1 MLEKKKILRKIIK
14 VRVSAISAEEKAKR
28 EKLLLDN
35 LFSMPE
41 FLAANTVML
50 FANLPDEIGTF
61 SLIDK
66 CIAMGKKVFLPVIN
80 GDDMTACEFTG
91 EYRVGRY
98 DIKEPVVKQLGISVQ
113 TSGEPSLLGLSRV
126 QPEIT
131 SAASNFRSEELG
143 VNGLITESRDNACIV
158 RNSDTEPVDVRNSVT
173 ELVDVLMT
181 GGNNGPESVG
191 NNVPFDFILV
201 PGVAFSPNGYRLG
214 RGKGYYDKF
223 LSKYTNLFTVGV
235 CFREQFYLNIPTEPH
250 DIPMQRVLVV

>member
-98 DIKEPVVKQLGISVQ
+98 DIKEPVINKLGM
-113 TSGEPSLLGLSRV
+113 R
-126 QPEIT
+126 
-131 SAASNFRSEELG
+131 NEELG
-143 VNGLITESRDNACIV
+143 INGLITESRDNACIV
-158 RNSDTEPVDVRNSVT
+158 RNSDTEPVEVRDSVP
-173 ELVDVLMT
+173 ELVE
-181 GGNNGPESVG
+181 GPEH
-191 NNVPFDFILV
+191 FDFILV

-223 LSKYTNLFTVGV
+223 LSKYSNLFTVGV
-235 CFREQFYLNIPTEPH
+235 CFREQFYLDIPTEPH
-250 DIPMQRVLVV
+250 DIPMQRVIVC

>member
-14 VRVSAISAEEKAKR
+14 VRVSAISADEKAKR

-41 FLAANTVML
+41 FVAAKSVML
-50 FANLPDEIGTF
+50 FANLPDEIDTF
-61 SLIDK
+61 SLIDR

-80 GDDMTACEFTG
+80 GDDMTACEFKG
-91 EYRVGRY
+91 EYKIGKY
-98 DIKEPVVKQLGISVQ
+98 GIKEPI
-113 TSGEPSLLGLSRV
+113 
-126 QPEIT
+126 
-131 SAASNFRSEELG
+131 
-143 VNGLITESRDNACIV
+143 VNESRDNACIL
-158 RNSDTEPVDVRNSVT
+158 RDSDPEPVDVRNSVP

-181 GGNNGPESVG
+181 GGNNGPEH
-191 NNVPFDFILV
+191 FDFVLV

-235 CFREQFYLNIPTEPH
+235 CFREQFYLDIPTEPH
-250 DIPMQRVLVV
+250 DIPMQRVLVI

>member
-91 EYRVGRY
+91 EYKIGKY
-98 DIKEPVVKQLGISVQ
+98 GIKEPVVKQLGISVQ

-131 SAASNFRSEELG
+131 SEASNFRSEELG

-158 RNSDTEPVDVRNSVT
+158 RNSDTEPVEVSFK
-173 ELVDVLMT
+173 EHL
-181 GGNNGPESVG
+181 
-191 NNVPFDFILV
+191 DFILV

-223 LSKYTNLFTVGV
+223 LSKYTNPFTVGV
-235 CFREQFYLNIPTEPH
+235 CFREQFYLDIPTEPH
-250 DIPMQRVLVV
+250 DIPMQRVLVI

>member
-14 VRVSAISAEEKAKR
+14 VRVSAISADEKAQR

-66 CIAMGKKVFLPVIN
+66 CIDMGKKVFLPVIN

-91 EYRVGRY
+91 DYKIGKY
-98 DIKEPVVKQLGISVQ
+98 GIKEPI
-113 TSGEPSLLGLSRV
+113 
-126 QPEIT
+126 
-131 SAASNFRSEELG
+131 
-143 VNGLITESRDNACIV
+143 VNESRDNACIV
-158 RNSDTEPVDVRNSVT
+158 RNSDTEPVDVRDSVP

-223 LSKYTNLFTVGV
+223 LSKYSNLFTVGV
-235 CFREQFYLNIPTEPH
+235 CFREQFYLDIPTEPH
-250 DIPMQRVLVV
+250 DIPMHKVIVC

>member
-14 VRVSAISAEEKAKR
+14 VRVSAISADEKAKR

-98 DIKEPVVKQLGISVQ
+98 EIKEPVVKQLG
-113 TSGEPSLLGLSRV
+113 
-126 QPEIT
+126 
-131 SAASNFRSEELG
+131 
-143 VNGLITESRDNACIV
+143 VNGLVTESRDNACIV
-158 RNSDTEPVDVRNSVT
+158 RDSVPEPV
-173 ELVDVLMT
+173 E
-181 GGNNGPESVG
+181 GPEH
-191 NNVPFDFILV
+191 FDFILV

-235 CFREQFYLNIPTEPH
+235 CFREQFYLDIPTEPH
-250 DIPMQRVLVV
+250 DIPMHKVIVC

>member
-14 VRVSAISAEEKAKR
+14 VRVSAISPDERRKR
-28 EKLLLDN
+28 EEILHNN

-66 CIAMGKKVFLPVIN
+66 CITMGKKVFLPVIN
-80 GDDMTACEFTG
+80 GDDMTVAEFTG

-98 DIKEPVVKQLGISVQ
+98 DIKEPITPNS
-113 TSGEPSLLGLSRV
+113 SLLT
-126 QPEIT
+126 P
-131 SAASNFRSEELG
+131 N
-143 VNGLITESRDNACIV
+143 LI
-158 RNSDTEPVDVRNSVT
+158 
-173 ELVDVLMT
+173 
-181 GGNNGPESVG
+181 
-191 NNVPFDFILV
+191 DFVLV

-223 LSKYTNLFTVGV
+223 LSKQPELFTVGV
-235 CFREQFYLNIPTEPH
+235 CFREQFYLDIPTEPH
-250 DIPMQRVLVV
+250 DVPMNKVLVI

>member
-14 VRVSAISAEEKAKR
+14 VRVSAISADEKAKR

-80 GDDMTACEFTG
+80 GDDMTACEFKG
-91 EYRVGRY
+91 EYKIGKY
-98 DIKEPVVKQLGISVQ
+98 GIKEPI
-113 TSGEPSLLGLSRV
+113 
-126 QPEIT
+126 
-131 SAASNFRSEELG
+131 
-143 VNGLITESRDNACIV
+143 VNESRDNACIV
-158 RNSDTEPVDVRNSVT
+158 RNSDTEPV
-173 ELVDVLMT
+173 EVLLT
-181 GGNNGPESVG
+181 DRGKGPEH
-191 NNVPFDFILV
+191 FDFILV

-223 LSKYTNLFTVGV
+223 LSRYSNLFTVGV
-235 CFREQFYLNIPTEPH
+235 CFREQFYLDIPTEPH
-250 DIPMQRVLVV
+250 DIPMQRVLVI

>member
-14 VRVSAISAEEKAKR
+14 VRISALSAEEKAKR

-41 FLAANTVML
+41 FLAAKTVML

-80 GDDMTACEFTG
+80 GDEMTACEFTG

-98 DIKEPVVKQLGISVQ
+98 EIKEPVVKQLGV
-113 TSGEPSLLGLSRV
+113 
-126 QPEIT
+126 
-131 SAASNFRSEELG
+131 RSEELG

-158 RNSDTEPVDVRNSVT
+158 RD
-173 ELVDVLMT
+173 
-181 GGNNGPESVG
+181 
-191 NNVPFDFILV
+191 FDFILV
-201 PGVAFSPNGYRLG
+201 PGVGFSPNGYRLG

-223 LSKYTNLFTVGV
+223 LSKYSNLFTVGV
-235 CFREQFYLNIPTEPH
+235 CFREQFYLDIPTEPH
-250 DIPMQRVLVV
+250 DIPMQKVIVV

>member
-80 GDDMTACEFTG
+80 GDDMTACEFKG
-91 EYRVGRY
+91 EYKIGKY
-98 DIKEPVVKQLGISVQ
+98 DIKEPLINKLGI
-113 TSGEPSLLGLSRV
+113 R
-126 QPEIT
+126 
-131 SAASNFRSEELG
+131 NEELG
-143 VNGLITESRDNACIV
+143 MVI
-158 RNSDTEPVDVRNSVT
+158 EPVDVRDSV
-173 ELVDVLMT
+173 
-181 GGNNGPESVG
+181 PEPVEVSFKEH
-191 NNVPFDFILV
+191 FDFVLV
-201 PGVAFSPNGYRLG
+201 PGVGFSQNGYRLG

-223 LSKYTNLFTVGV
+223 LSKYSNLFTVGV
-235 CFREQFYLNIPTEPH
+235 CFREQYFLDIPTEPH
-250 DIPMQRVLVV
+250 DIPMQRVLVI

>member
-80 GDDMTACEFTG
+80 GDDMSACEFTG

-98 DIKEPVVKQLGISVQ
+98 EIKEPLTPNYSLTVIN
-113 TSGEPSLLGLSRV
+113 TSSLLTPHS
-126 QPEIT
+126 
-131 SAASNFRSEELG
+131 
-143 VNGLITESRDNACIV
+143 
-158 RNSDTEPVDVRNSVT
+158 
-173 ELVDVLMT
+173 M
-181 GGNNGPESVG
+181 
-191 NNVPFDFILV
+191 DFILV

-235 CFREQFYLNIPTEPH
+235 CFREQFYLDIPTEPH
-250 DIPMQRVLVV
+250 DIPMQRVIVC

>member
-14 VRVSAISAEEKAKR
+14 VRVSAISPEERKKR
-28 EKLLLDN
+28 EEILHNN

-41 FLAANTVML
+41 FVAARTVML
-50 FANLPDEIGTF
+50 FANLPDEIDTF

-98 DIKEPVVKQLGISVQ
+98 DIKEPVVKQLGV
-113 TSGEPSLLGLSRV
+113 
-126 QPEIT
+126 
-131 SAASNFRSEELG
+131 RSEELG
-143 VNGLITESRDNACIV
+143 VNDSV
-158 RNSDTEPVDVRNSVT
+158 PEPV
-173 ELVDVLMT
+173 E
-181 GGNNGPESVG
+181 GPESVG
-191 NNVPFDFILV
+191 NNVPFNFVLV

-223 LSKYTNLFTVGV
+223 LSKQTDLFTVGV
-235 CFREQFYLNIPTEPH
+235 CFREQFFLDIPIEPH
-250 DIPMQRVLVV
+250 DIPMHKVIVC

>member
-14 VRVSAISAEEKAKR
+14 VRVSAISADEKAKR

-80 GDDMTACEFTG
+80 GDDMTACEFNG

-98 DIKEPVVKQLGISVQ
+98 DIKEPVVKQLV
-113 TSGEPSLLGLSRV
+113 
-126 QPEIT
+126 
-131 SAASNFRSEELG
+131 

-158 RNSDTEPVDVRNSVT
+158 RNSDTEPVDV
-173 ELVDVLMT
+173 LMT
-181 GGNNGPESVG
+181 GGNNVSFKEH
-191 NNVPFDFILV
+191 FDFILV

-223 LSKYTNLFTVGV
+223 LSKYSNLFTVGV
-235 CFREQFYLNIPTEPH
+235 CFREQFYLDIPTEPH

>member
-80 GDDMTACEFTG
+80 GDDMTVAEFTG

-98 DIKEPVVKQLGISVQ
+98 DIKEPVVKQLV
-113 TSGEPSLLGLSRV
+113 
-126 QPEIT
+126 
-131 SAASNFRSEELG
+131 

-158 RNSDTEPVDVRNSVT
+158 RNSDTEPVEVSFK
-173 ELVDVLMT
+173 EH
-181 GGNNGPESVG
+181 
-191 NNVPFDFILV
+191 FDFILV

-223 LSKYTNLFTVGV
+223 LSKQRDLFTVGV
-235 CFREQFYLNIPTEPH
+235 CFREQFYLDIPTEPH
-250 DIPMQRVLVV
+250 DIPMQRVIVC

>member
-14 VRVSAISAEEKAKR
+14 VRVSAISADEKAKR

-41 FLAANTVML
+41 FLVANTVML

-61 SLIDK
+61 QLIEK

-91 EYRVGRY
+91 DYKIGKY
-98 DIKEPVVKQLGISVQ
+98 DIKEPLTPNS
-113 TSGEPSLLGLSRV
+113 SLLTPHS
-126 QPEIT
+126 
-131 SAASNFRSEELG
+131 
-143 VNGLITESRDNACIV
+143 
-158 RNSDTEPVDVRNSVT
+158 
-173 ELVDVLMT
+173 M
-181 GGNNGPESVG
+181 
-191 NNVPFDFILV
+191 DFILV

-223 LSKYTNLFTVGV
+223 LSKYSNLFTVGV
-235 CFREQFYLNIPTEPH
+235 CFREQFYLDIPTEPH
-250 DIPMQRVLVV
+250 DIPMQKVIVC

>member
-14 VRVSAISAEEKAKR
+14 VRISALSADEKAKR

-41 FLAANTVML
+41 FLAAQTVML

-80 GDDMTACEFTG
+80 GDEMTACEFTG

-98 DIKEPVVKQLGISVQ
+98 EIKEPVIK
-113 TSGEPSLLGLSRV
+113 
-126 QPEIT
+126 
-131 SAASNFRSEELG
+131 LG
-143 VNGLITESRDNACIV
+143 VDERRVEKGERRNSSVIESRDNACIV
-158 RNSDTEPVDVRNSVT
+158 RD
-173 ELVDVLMT
+173 
-181 GGNNGPESVG
+181 
-191 NNVPFDFILV
+191 FDFILV
-201 PGVAFSPNGYRLG
+201 PGVGFSPSGYRLG

-223 LSKYTNLFTVGV
+223 LSKYSNLFTVGV
-235 CFREQFYLNIPTEPH
+235 CFREQFYLDIPTEPH
-250 DIPMQRVLVV
+250 DIPMQKVIVC

>member
-14 VRVSAISAEEKAKR
+14 VRVSALSAEEKAKR

-41 FLAANTVML
+41 FVAAKTVML

-66 CIAMGKKVFLPVIN
+66 SIAMGKKVFLPIIN
-80 GDDMTACEFTG
+80 GDDMTVAEFTG

-98 DIKEPVVKQLGISVQ
+98 EIKEPVVEQ
-113 TSGEPSLLGLSRV
+113 
-126 QPEIT
+126 
-131 SAASNFRSEELG
+131 LG

-158 RNSDTEPVDVRNSVT
+158 RD
-173 ELVDVLMT
+173 
-181 GGNNGPESVG
+181 
-191 NNVPFDFILV
+191 FDFVLV
-201 PGVAFSPNGYRLG
+201 PGVGFSPSGYRLG

-223 LSKYTNLFTVGV
+223 LSKHPLYTVGV
-235 CFREQFYLNIPTEPH
+235 CFREQFILDIPREPH
-250 DIPMQRVLVV
+250 DVPMNKVLVI

>member
-80 GDDMTACEFTG
+80 GDDMTACEFKG
-91 EYRVGRY
+91 EYKIGKY
-98 DIKEPVVKQLGISVQ
+98 DIKEPLTPNS
-113 TSGEPSLLGLSRV
+113 SLLF
-126 QPEIT
+126 P
-131 SAASNFRSEELG
+131 
-143 VNGLITESRDNACIV
+143 NGHQIV
-158 RNSDTEPVDVRNSVT
+158 PNGHQHVLTPNSI
-173 ELVDVLMT
+173 
-181 GGNNGPESVG
+181 
-191 NNVPFDFILV
+191 DFILV

-235 CFREQFYLNIPTEPH
+235 CFREQFYLDIPTEPH
-250 DIPMQRVLVV
+250 DIPMHKVIVC

>member
-14 VRVSAISAEEKAKR
+14 VRVSAISADEKAKR
-28 EKLLLDN
+28 EELLLDN

-80 GDDMTACEFTG
+80 GDDMTVAEFTG
-91 EYRVGRY
+91 EYQIGRY
-98 DIKEPVVKQLGISVQ
+98 GIK
-113 TSGEPSLLGLSRV
+113 EPSLLT
-126 QPEIT
+126 P
-131 SAASNFRSEELG
+131 
-143 VNGLITESRDNACIV
+143 
-158 RNSDTEPVDVRNSVT
+158 NSSLLTPNSI
-173 ELVDVLMT
+173 
-181 GGNNGPESVG
+181 
-191 NNVPFDFILV
+191 DFILV

-223 LSKYTNLFTVGV
+223 LSKYSNLFTVGV
-235 CFREQFYLNIPTEPH
+235 CFREQFYLDIPTEPH
-250 DIPMQRVLVV
+250 DIPMQRVLVI

>member
-14 VRVSAISAEEKAKR
+14 VRVSAISADEKAKR

-91 EYRVGRY
+91 EYKIGKY
-98 DIKEPVVKQLGISVQ
+98 GIKEPVV
-113 TSGEPSLLGLSRV
+113 
-126 QPEIT
+126 
-131 SAASNFRSEELG
+131 N
-143 VNGLITESRDNACIV
+143 ESRDNACIV
-158 RNSDTEPVDVRNSVT
+158 RDSVT
-173 ELVDVLMT
+173 EPVDVLMT
-181 GGNNGPESVG
+181 GGNNGPEH
-191 NNVPFDFILV
+191 FDFVLV

-223 LSKYTNLFTVGV
+223 LSKYSNLFTVGV
-235 CFREQFYLNIPTEPH
+235 CFREQFYLDIPTEPH
-250 DIPMQRVLVV
+250 DIPMHRVLVI

>member
-14 VRVSAISAEEKAKR
+14 VRVSAISADEKAKR

-80 GDDMTACEFTG
+80 GDDMTTCEFNG
-91 EYRVGRY
+91 DYKIGKY
-98 DIKEPVVKQLGISVQ
+98 GIKEPVTPNYSLTVIKSSLTVIN
-113 TSGEPSLLGLSRV
+113 TSSLLTPHS
-126 QPEIT
+126 I
-131 SAASNFRSEELG
+131 
-143 VNGLITESRDNACIV
+143 
-158 RNSDTEPVDVRNSVT
+158 
-173 ELVDVLMT
+173 
-181 GGNNGPESVG
+181 
-191 NNVPFDFILV
+191 DFVLV

-223 LSKYTNLFTVGV
+223 LSKYINLFTVGV
-235 CFREQFYLNIPTEPH
+235 CFREQFYLDIPTEPH
-250 DIPMQRVLVV
+250 DIPMRKVIVC